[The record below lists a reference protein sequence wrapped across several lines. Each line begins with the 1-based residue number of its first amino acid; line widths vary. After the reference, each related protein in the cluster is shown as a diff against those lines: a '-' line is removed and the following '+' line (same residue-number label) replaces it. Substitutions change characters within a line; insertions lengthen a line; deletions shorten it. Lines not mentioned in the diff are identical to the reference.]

1 MGLSISGKVINKKI
15 ASDFVLGNE
24 IFDCKKLKF
33 VNEISFES
41 AISGRLRKTDAAV
54 FLLNEGTI
62 VFYGDELARDL
73 MYVGKATSNNHKGL
87 SFDYSETSGAIAY
100 YYSENGENLRMV
112 MAVNN
117 KVLTQSGEPLEIEK
131 GIEPMDMLPVFSN
144 DILHENFL
152 NIDLNLIGRQ
162 VRPLY

>member
-1 MGLSISGKVINKKI
+1 MGLSISGKIINKKI
-15 ASDFVLGNE
+15 TSDFVLGKE

-62 VFYGDELARDL
+62 IFYGDELARDL
-73 MYVGKATSNNHKGL
+73 MYVGKATNNNHKGL

-100 YYSENGENLRMV
+100 YYSENGENLRML
-112 MAVNN
+112 MSVNN

-131 GIEPMDMLPVFSN
+131 GIEHMDMLPIFSQE
-144 DILHENFL
+144 ILNENFL
-152 NIDLNLIGRQ
+152 NINLNLIGRQ

>member
-1 MGLSISGKVINKKI
+1 MGLSISGKIINKKI
-15 ASDFVLGNE
+15 TSDFVLGNE

-41 AISGRLRKTDAAV
+41 AIFGRLRKTDAAV

-87 SFDYSETSGAIAY
+87 SFDYCETSGVIAY

-112 MAVNN
+112 MSVNN
-117 KVLTQSGEPLEIEK
+117 EVLTQLGEPLEIEK
-131 GIEPMDMLPVFSN
+131 DIELMDMLPVFSN

-152 NIDLNLIGRQ
+152 NIDLSLIGRQ